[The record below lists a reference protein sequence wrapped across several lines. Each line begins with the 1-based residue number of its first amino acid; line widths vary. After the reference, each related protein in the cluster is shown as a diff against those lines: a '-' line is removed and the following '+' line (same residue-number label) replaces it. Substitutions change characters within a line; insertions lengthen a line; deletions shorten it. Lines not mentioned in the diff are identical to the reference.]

1 GLDFLRARTALAGS
15 WDADLSRTLA
25 LVGLSRAAC
34 LRPIGGLSGGQFQ
47 RLLVAFALVGEPTV
61 LLLDEPTSG
70 VDEPGQ
76 ERLNELVHRLE
87 EERGLSVLLISHELS
102 LVYRYATTVLCLGRG
117 RAWLGPPSEALTP
130 ARLEALYGGPMKY

>member
-1 GLDFLRARTALAGS
+1 
-15 WDADLSRTLA
+15 
-25 LVGLSRAAC
+25 
-34 LRPIGGLSGGQFQ
+34 
-47 RLLVAFALVGEPTV
+47 VAFALVGDPTV

-102 LVYRYATTVLCLGRG
+102 LVYRYATTVLCLGRDG
-117 RAWLGPPSEALTP
+117 YSIGPPTTVLTGSALQDM
-130 ARLEALYGGPMKY
+130 YGTAVGLHLHDH